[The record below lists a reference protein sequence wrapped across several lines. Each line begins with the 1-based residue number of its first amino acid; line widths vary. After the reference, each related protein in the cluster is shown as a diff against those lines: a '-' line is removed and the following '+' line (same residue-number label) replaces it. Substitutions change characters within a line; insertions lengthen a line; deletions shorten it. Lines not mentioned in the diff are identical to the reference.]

1 LTLSLFLARAIE
13 NTSDAPGVRSDGIPF
28 KENIPVPDTKIRLS
42 DAPIPSGARLRASAP
57 TLACCFVL
65 ACLFAASVSA
75 QTFRGSIL
83 GTVTDPNGAVV
94 PNVTVTAKNTGTGLE
109 RTATTDGEGNYTIT
123 ELPIGTYN
131 VVVSAKG
138 FASFTV
144 ANVAVEIAG
153 EKRADVNL
161 NTVGVTDQVTIA
173 ANTQV
178 ETTSNTLGGTITTKQ
193 VENLPV
199 NGRDFTKF
207 LVLVP
212 GSTGDPSGATDSPG
226 SFGLFSSNGNR
237 GRSNNYLLDGTDMN
251 DGYRNLPAIN
261 EAGVFGTPA
270 TILPVEAIAEA
281 AVLSNFEAE
290 FGRNSGAVV
299 NLVTK
304 SGTNEFHGSL
314 FEFVRNNALDARN
327 VFNSKLDPQSGIENP
342 QTAFRNNQFGG
353 SIGGPIVRNKTF
365 FFFAYEGQ
373 RERVGLNSTAR
384 VPDPREIA
392 ALGGASNPVIARL
405 LQRNPWPTPNRPLPL
420 FDDTGAPNLFVTTRA
435 SNDVDSLIGKIDH
448 SFNPNNQLTA
458 RYFFGTSDQ
467 SFPLAIL
474 AGNVLPGYNT
484 VTPTTVHLVSV
495 SYLKILS
502 SSKVNEA
509 RFGYNRFDEGFFPED
524 SDFDPAS
531 IGLNT
536 GVSAQDFGLPFI
548 RIRNDPI
555 GSIASIGSTLSVPR
569 ARIDTNWHFI
579 DNFSWKLAGHDLKFG
594 YEFRRT
600 VVDAFFD
607 AGYRGRLD
615 FDTLEDFLA
624 GNLSGGRQARGLS
637 RRDTF
642 QNSHAAYIQDSF
654 RIRKTLTLNA
664 GLRYDYL
671 GVIGERDNL
680 LSNFDPQLGLRLV
693 GTGGLERLYER
704 DWNNFSPRLGLA
716 WDLTGKGK
724 TVVRAGWGLFYDA
737 YSQDFF
743 VGQLPFNTFNPGPAY
758 NPIGPAPI
766 LFSFSTVGQI
776 QAGVPVFTDFLDSDV
791 FAVDPRMRTPYVQ
804 NFNLN
809 LQHELARNVVAQIA
823 YVGSQGRKL
832 FRYRDIN
839 QPVNPSVSTA
849 RPFDNGPFA
858 PSGGTFF
865 YVNQLETS
873 AASSYNALQTSLTVR
888 ERRGWTVSANYTWSH
903 SIDNASDG
911 QDYVANATQPDNSF
925 RADSERANSN
935 FDVRQRLVA
944 TFSYSIPN
952 FFKSHPRLGDGWQLG
967 GIATLR
973 TGSPF
978 HVNLFDDYNGTG
990 EFFPRPDLV
999 GDPFAGTSGPDR
1011 FLNLSAFKVPCTL
1024 DPAGDGSAASCIPGT
1039 QHFGSLGR
1047 NALTGPGYKN
1057 FDFSIFKTT
1066 RFTESVSLQLRAEF
1080 FNIFNHPNF
1089 ASPLL
1094 PGFAADASFNG
1105 IDSVTGRGVGFLPL
1119 IVTPDVGIGNPFLGG
1134 GGPRNIQLA
1143 ARLIF

>member
-1 LTLSLFLARAIE
+1 MPEHKTHATRICLLVCL
-13 NTSDAPGVRSDGIPF
+13 
-28 KENIPVPDTKIRLS
+28 
-42 DAPIPSGARLRASAP
+42 
-57 TLACCFVL
+57 TLACLL
-65 ACLFAASVSA
+65 AADASA
-75 QTFRGSIL
+75 QTFRGTIL
-83 GTVTDPNGAVV
+83 GTVADAKGEVIPGV
-94 PNVTVTAKNTGTGLE
+94 PVTARNTATGLE
-109 RTATTDGEGNYTIT
+109 RTVVTDEVGNYTIA
-123 ELPIGTYN
+123 ELPVGTYE
-131 VVVSAKG
+131 VTAEG
-138 FASFTV
+138 RGRGLETH
-144 ANVAVEIAG
+144 
-153 EKRADVNL
+153 RQ
-161 NTVGVTDQVTIA
+161 VGVQLEVAQERRVDFMLSARHLEEVVQILSTDA
-173 ANTQV
+173 QV
-178 ETTSNTLGGTITTKQ
+178 ETTSNTLGGRIQSKQ
-193 VENLPV
+193 VEELPV
-199 NGRDFTKF
+199 NGRDFTK
-207 LVLVP
+207 LIVLAP
-212 GSTGDPSGATDSPG
+212 GMTGDPSGATDSPG
-226 SFGLFSSNGNR
+226 SFGLFSANGNR

-304 SGTNEFHGSL
+304 SGSNDFHGSL
-314 FEFVRNNALDARN
+314 FEFFRNDKLDARN
-327 VFNSKLDPQSGIENP
+327 FFNPKPDP

-353 SIGGPIVRNKTF
+353 SLGGPLLKNKTF
-365 FFFAYEGQ
+365 FYFAYEGQ

-392 ALGGASNPVIARL
+392 ALGGATNPVIARL
-405 LQRNPWPTPNRPLPL
+405 LQRNPWPAPNRQLPL

-448 SFNPNNQLTA
+448 SFDPNNQLTG
-458 RYFFGTSDQ
+458 RYFFGNSDQ

-474 AGNVLPGYNT
+474 GGNVLPGYNT
-484 VTPTTVHLVSV
+484 VTPTTVHLVSL
-495 SYLKILS
+495 SYLKIFS
-502 SSKVNEA
+502 GTRVNEL

-536 GVSAQDFGLPFI
+536 GVSSQDFGLPFI

-555 GSIASIGSTLSVPR
+555 GSIASVGSTLSVPR
-569 ARIDTNWHFI
+569 ARLDTNYHVI
-579 DNFSWKLAGHDLKFG
+579 DNFSWKLTGHDLKFG

-600 VVDAFFD
+600 TVDAFFD

-615 FDTLEDFLA
+615 FDTLADFLA

-637 RRDTF
+637 QRDTF
-642 QNSHAAYIQDSF
+642 QNSHAAYVQDSY
-654 RIRKTLTLNA
+654 RAARNLTLNA
-664 GLRYDYL
+664 GVRWDYF
-671 GVIGERDNL
+671 GVIDEKNGL
-680 LSNFDPQLGLRLV
+680 LSNFDPRRGLVLV
-693 GTGGLERLYER
+693 GENGLERLYAR

-716 WDLTGKGK
+716 WDVTGNSK
-724 TVVRAGWGLFYDA
+724 TVMRAGWGLFYDA

-743 VGQLPFNTFNPGPAY
+743 TGQLPFNTFNPGPAY
-758 NPIGPAPI
+758 NPVGPAPI
-766 LFSFSTVGQI
+766 LFSFSTVSQI
-776 QAGVPVFTDFLDSDV
+776 QPGVPVFTDFLDSDV

-809 LQHELARNVVAQIA
+809 VQRELARNVVLQVG

-832 FRYRDIN
+832 IRYRDIN
-839 QPVNPSVSTA
+839 QPVNPRVSSA

-865 YVNQLETS
+865 YVNLLEAS
-873 AASSYNALQTSLTVR
+873 ANSSYNALQTSLTTR
-888 ERRGWTVSANYTWSH
+888 NRRGFTATVNYTWSH
-903 SIDNASDG
+903 AIDNASDG

-925 RADSERANSN
+925 RADLERANSN
-935 FDVRQRLVA
+935 FDTRQRFVA
-944 TFSYSIPN
+944 AASYEVPN
-952 FFKSHPRLGDGWQLG
+952 LWKRYPRFGKGWQLNG
-967 GIATLR
+967 VVTLR

-999 GDPFAGTSGPDR
+999 GDPYAGTSGHER

-1024 DPAGDGSAASCIPGT
+1024 DPAGDGSAASCLPGT

-1047 NALTGPGYKN
+1047 NSLRGPGYRN
-1057 FDFSIFKTT
+1057 FDFSVFKETPL
-1066 RFTESVSLQLRAEF
+1066 REGVRLQLRAEI
-1080 FNIFNHPNF
+1080 FNLFNHPNF
-1089 ASPLL
+1089 SSPLL
-1094 PGFAADASFNG
+1094 PSFAADASFNG
-1105 IDSVTGRGVGFLPL
+1105 IDPVTGRGIGFLP
-1119 IVTPDVGIGNPFLGG
+1119 ITVTPDVGIGNPFLGG

-1143 ARLIF
+1143 ARLVF

>member
-1 LTLSLFLARAIE
+1 MYQPTTRPRRLLSASLKSR
-13 NTSDAPGVRSDGIPF
+13 RS
-28 KENIPVPDTKIRLS
+28 
-42 DAPIPSGARLRASAP
+42 LRAFAFLCC
-57 TLACCFVL
+57 LAL
-65 ACLFAASVSA
+65 ACLAPAASRA
-75 QTFRGSIL
+75 QTFRGTIL
-83 GTVTDPNGAVV
+83 GTVRDPNGAVV
-94 PNVTVTAKNTGTGLE
+94 PNATVTAKNVGTGLE
-109 RTATTDGEGNYTIT
+109 RTVTTDGEGNYTVA
-123 ELPIGTYN
+123 ELPIGTYQ
-131 VVVSAKG
+131 VKVSAPNFHTETADNIAVEVAG
-138 FASFTV
+138 ERRVDVQLRVGVLVDDFVTTV
-144 ANVAVEIAG
+144 AVPAVETA
-153 EKRADVNL
+153 
-161 NTVGVTDQVTIA
+161 
-173 ANTQV
+173 
-178 ETTSNTLGGTITTKQ
+178 SNTLGGTIQTKE

-270 TILPVEAIAEA
+270 TILPVESIAEA

-290 FGRNSGAVV
+290 FGRNSGAIV

-314 FEFVRNNALDARN
+314 FEFFRNDALDARN
-327 VFNSKLDPQSGIENP
+327 FFNPVPDPK
-342 QTAFRNNQFGG
+342 TAFRNNQFGG
-353 SIGGPIVRNKTF
+353 SVGGPIRRNKTF

-392 ALGGASNPVIARL
+392 ALGGATNPVIAKL
-405 LQRNPWPTPNRPLPL
+405 LARNPWPTPNRPLPL
-420 FDDTGAPNLFVTTRA
+420 FDSTGTPNLFVTTRA
-435 SNDVDSLIGKIDH
+435 SNDVDSLIAKIDH
-448 SFNPNNQLTA
+448 SFNQNNQITG
-458 RYFFGTSDQ
+458 RYFYGTSDQ

-495 SYLKILS
+495 SYLKIFS
-502 SSKVNEA
+502 PTRVNEA
-509 RFGYNRFDEGFFPED
+509 RFGFNRFDEGFFPED
-524 SDFDPAS
+524 KSFDPAS

-536 GVSAQDFGLPFI
+536 GVSEQDFGLPFI

-569 ARIDTNWHFI
+569 ARLDTNWQFI
-579 DNFSWKLAGHDLKFG
+579 DNYSWKLTGHDLKFG

-600 VVDAFFD
+600 TVGAFFD

-615 FDTLEDFLA
+615 FDTLADFLA
-624 GNLSGGRQARGLS
+624 GNLSGGRQAKGQS
-637 RRDTF
+637 HRDTF
-642 QNSHAAYIQDSF
+642 QNSHAAYLQDSF
-654 RIRKTLTLNA
+654 RARRNLTLNL
-664 GLRYDYL
+664 GLRYDYF
-671 GVIGERDNL
+671 GVIGEKNNL
-680 LSNFDPQLGLRLV
+680 LSNFDPTRGLVLV
-693 GTGGLERLYER
+693 GSNGLKRLYER

-716 WDLTGKGK
+716 WDLTGKGR
-724 TVVRAGWGLFYDA
+724 TVARAGWGLFYDA

-743 VGQLPFNTFNPGPAY
+743 TGQLPFNTFNPGPAY
-758 NPIGPAPI
+758 NPVGPAPV
-766 LFSFSTVGQI
+766 LFSFSTVSQI
-776 QAGVPVFTDFLDSDV
+776 EPGVPVFGGFSDSDV
-791 FAVDPRMRTPYVQ
+791 FAVERHLRTPYVE
-804 NFNLN
+804 NFNVN
-809 LQHELARNVVAQIA
+809 LQQELFKNVVVEVG

-873 AASSYNALQTSLTVR
+873 AGSSYNALQASLTMR
-888 ERRGWTVSANYTWSH
+888 ERRGWTASANYTWSH

-911 QDYVANATQPDNSF
+911 QDYVANATQPDNSY
-925 RADSERANSN
+925 RADLERGNSN
-935 FDVRQRLVA
+935 FDTRQRFVA

-952 FFKSHPRLGDGWQLG
+952 LFKRLPRLGEGWQLG
-967 GIATLR
+967 GLLTVR
-973 TGSPF
+973 SGSPF

-999 GDPFAGTSGPDR
+999 GDPFAGTHAPDR

-1047 NALTGPGYKN
+1047 NSLTGPGYSN
-1057 FDFSIFKTT
+1057 FDFSVFKTT

-1080 FNIFNHPNF
+1080 FNLFNHPNF

-1105 IDSVTGRGVGFLPL
+1105 IDPVTGRGIGFLP
-1119 IVTPDVGIGNPFLGG
+1119 ITVTPDVGIGNPFLGG

-1143 ARLIF
+1143 ARLVF